1 MLAILTAAEQV
12 LSDNPAA
19 SIEQIAAAADV
30 ARTTVHRHF
39 ATRDALID
47 ALTAWA
53 DEQFRKAVDDARPET
68 APPLVALYEATANV
82 LRAKSRWPFAMN
94 RALSTESAATTCHA
108 EVMERCDNLF
118 RRAQQAGLLRP
129 DADLLWAR
137 RAYQAL
143 VEEVHR
149 GGDAAGDV
157 DVAATAVVDLLLHG
171 IGTPTARL

>member
-39 ATRDALID
+39 ATREALID

-94 RALSTESAATTCHA
+94 RAMASDPAAAAYHA
-108 EVMERCDNLF
+108 EVLRRCENLL
-118 RRAQQAGLLRP
+118 RRAQEAGLLRP
-129 DADLLWAR
+129 GADLVWAR
-137 RAYQAL
+137 RAYYAL
-143 VEEVHR
+143 VEEASR
-149 GGDAAGDV
+149 GGDAAEDV
-157 DVAATAVVDLLLHG
+157 DAAATAVVDTLLHG
-171 IGTPTARL
+171 IGAETARL